1 LKRAADQA
9 AQKVKTLTSQ
19 IEEKEA
25 LNADLRNKEK
35 ERNEELREQGDKI
48 DSLNG

>member
-1 LKRAADQA
+1 LKQAGDQA
-9 AQKVKTLTSQ
+9 AQKMKSLNSQ

-25 LNADLRNKEK
+25 QNVELRNKEK
-35 ERNEELREQGDKI
+35 ETNEELREQGDKI